1 MIEAEQCERDGTWER
16 NDRLTGVAKRA
27 CTQAHVL
34 ALDDLRPGM
43 LAEIKAFFGHYNQL
57 SGKDIEALRRGNA
70 EAALALIQ

>member
-27 CTQAHVL
+27 RPQAHVH
-34 ALDDLRPGM
+34 ALDDLQPRM

-57 SGKDIEALRRGNA
+57 AGRDFRVLRGGNS
-70 EAALALIQ
+70 ELALALIQ